1 MRTFHVYTA
10 SASPAYLGTVTAP
23 SLSAAQTAVE
33 RALIMPCVVR
43 DTPPPPPALEH
54 RVGTDGKLYRH

>member
-1 MRTFHVYTA
+1 MRTYYVYTA
-10 SASPAYLGTVTAP
+10 ASSPAYLGTVTAS
-23 SLSAAQTAVE
+23 SLTDAQRAVE
-33 RALIMPCVVR
+33 RALIMPCIVR

>member
-1 MRTFHVYTA
+1 MRTFYVYTA
-10 SASPAYLGTVTAP
+10 ASAPAYLGTVTAS
-23 SLSAAQTAVE
+23 SLADAQRAVE

-54 RVGTDGKLYRH
+54 RVGSDGKLYRH